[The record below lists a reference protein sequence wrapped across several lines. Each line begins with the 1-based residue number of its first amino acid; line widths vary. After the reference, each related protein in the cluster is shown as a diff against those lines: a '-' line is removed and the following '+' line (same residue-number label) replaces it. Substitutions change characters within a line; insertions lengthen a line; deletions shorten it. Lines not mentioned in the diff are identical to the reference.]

1 MFGEKLKL
9 TTMRCCV
16 CGKMV
21 ALRVDPEDVARV
33 RGPENPD
40 GVLVQHAFVRRD
52 GTPYLTADERELFIP
67 VEQGGGTCLGCWK
80 LLCPSSKLAY
90 N

>member
-1 MFGEKLKL
+1 
-9 TTMRCCV
+9 MRCCV

-21 ALRVDPEDVARV
+21 ALRVDPEDVERARQ
-33 RGPENPD
+33 GE
-40 GVLVQHAFVRRD
+40 LVQHAFVRRD

-67 VEQGGGTCLGCWK
+67 VEEGGGTCLRCWK
-80 LLCPSSKLAY
+80 LLCPSSKLAH